1 MQRLLITGGTGYLGG
16 ELIRQ
21 AHAQGWQVAATY
33 FSHPPPMIADDAQ
46 LLWISLDVRDMLQVE
61 EALDAFQP
69 DLIIHTVF
77 QQSGPDLWSVTAEGA
92 RNVSV
97 AAQALG
103 VRLIHMSSD
112 VIFDGEHEGAY
123 TEQDAPS
130 PVSPYGVAKAAAE
143 QFVTEHAPNA
153 VLVRT
158 SLIYGFTP
166 IDRHTR
172 FVLDIADGRNTAQLF
187 YDEYRCPIFVGDLA
201 AALLELAQGDYRGV
215 INIAGTECMSRH
227 KFGML
232 LAQHH
237 GRDPAQLPGSL
248 SVDSAVRRPR
258 NCRLDSSLARRI
270 LQTPLRGVRAV
281 LESHPATA
289 NE

>member
-1 MQRLLITGGTGYLGG
+1 MQRLFITGGTGYLGG
-16 ELIRQ
+16 ELARQ
-21 AHAQGWQVAATY
+21 ARAQGWQVAATY
-33 FSHPPPMIADDAQ
+33 FSHPPQVAADDAQ
-46 LLWISLDVRDMLQVE
+46 LLWVSLDIRDMLQVE

-69 DLIIHTVF
+69 DLIIHTSF
-77 QQSGPDLWSVTAEGA
+77 QQSGPDLWPVTAEGA
-92 RNVSV
+92 RNMSA

-112 VIFDGEHEGAY
+112 VIFDGEREGAY

-130 PVSPYGVAKAAAE
+130 PVSPYGAAKAAAE
-143 QFVTEHAPNA
+143 QFVTEHAPDA

-166 IDRHTR
+166 VDRHTR
-172 FVLDIADGRNTAQLF
+172 FVLDIADGRNAAQLF

-201 AALLELAQGDYRGV
+201 AALLELAQRAYRGV
-215 INIAGTECMSRH
+215 INIAGAECLSRH
-227 KFGML
+227 EFGML

-248 SVDSAVRRPR
+248 SVDSAIRRPR
-258 NCRLDSSLARRI
+258 NCRLDSSLARQL
-270 LQTPLRGVRAV
+270 LQTPLRGVRTV
-281 LESHPATA
+281 LESPQATA
-289 NE
+289 NQ